1 VAQAETERTF
11 VVARKPTYEELEQ
24 RVKELEK
31 VAVELQGDVKQ
42 KRPCW
47 EFFECNEKGC
57 PAYKSKES
65 CWLISGTHC
74 RKEIEGKFL
83 EKIENCLACEAF
95 MANLDVDSMQETLT
109 VISKQFIKYR
119 TMVST
124 EMAQHKRAEEALQQR
139 KEELKAH
146 SRSLEEVNTALK
158 VLLRRRE
165 EDKAEL
171 EEKVLANVKE
181 LILPYLE
188 TLRNTRLDAKQMA
201 YTSIIESHLNEIVSP
216 FLQRLSSKYM
226 GLTPREIQVAGLV
239 KEGKPNTEIGELLN
253 VSVRAVEA
261 HRDNIRTKLGLK
273 HQRVNLRSYL
283 LSIQ

>member
-146 SRSLEEVNTALK
+146 SRSQ
-158 VLLRRRE
+158 

-226 GLTPREIQVAGLV
+226 GLTP
-239 KEGKPNTEIGELLN
+239 KC
-253 VSVRAVEA
+253 VRQSS
-261 HRDNIRTKLGLK
+261 GGS
-273 HQRVNLRSYL
+273 QR
-283 LSIQ
+283 QH